1 MSIKDFTLKELH
13 VLAKDFDG
21 EAVEVDRLAAGLI
34 YPMCLFLNL
43 FVFQNDVLLYANHFF
58 SETLDSDEFIIRFSL
73 LDRVEN
79 FQNLMVLVL
88 YID

>member
-1 MSIKDFTLKELH
+1 
-13 VLAKDFDG
+13 
-21 EAVEVDRLAAGLI
+21 
-34 YPMCLFLNL
+34 MCLLLNL
-43 FVFQNDVLLYANHFF
+43 FVFQNDVLLYTNHFF

-79 FQNLMVLVL
+79 FQDLMVLVL

>member
-1 MSIKDFTLKELH
+1 
-13 VLAKDFDG
+13 
-21 EAVEVDRLAAGLI
+21 
-34 YPMCLFLNL
+34 MCLLLNL